1 MGSGTKP
8 KAGHNLATSQLN
20 PANSTAVSTDADCP
34 PPITSVRRRTPPRA
48 SDGFSAS
55 HAASPAPDTS
65 ARETA
70 PGAVIRSDAAV
81 LPHTRE
87 VTAILEVPE
96 TAISTTPANQSASTN
111 APASVVVPGPSFGR
125 PHILSE
131 SYSPPL
137 SFANIHDAAKVTK
150 GAPLKDDYQG
160 FHRSH
165 PHKGN
170 ITPLG
175 EPIKPRFRKSSL
187 LGKLIHSN
195 RKDLDAGDASD
206 GSDSAALAA
215 AQHLAPAKHKFR
227 IPLIAVHHATLI
239 TDASRTASFSED
251 LSDRCSEKLSDP
263 PSKNSSVS
271 GPAGSPS
278 KIFDLNLN
286 IEELLS
292 IVKHP
297 AEAVSV
303 KHSAWKA
310 PDSWDVPEVGWKEQ
324 WDSDSSALSDTDDAQ
339 RRSRHT
345 EPTVKVPETKLATV
359 FSIEKSAA
367 HTKPAVRGPCHIIRI
382 FKEDNTFTTMLC
394 PVDITTADL
403 LVMIQKKLFL
413 DTILNYQLTLYC
425 GLHTKVLDLQ
435 EKPLKIQL
443 GLLTV
448 QGYTDKENLHAIGR
462 GDMLL
467 IYRFVI
473 ENISLR
479 SLLHEEQST
488 SVNSYVDV
496 HLSGLG
502 LKTIPIVFHQHTFVI
517 EKLDVSHNP
526 AIYIPL
532 DFIQS
537 CSNLSAVNFL
547 HNGCSRFPHN
557 LLEALALLLHLDIS
571 SNFLA
576 DIPVRFAHLRN
587 LRTLKLNLNQL
598 HALHSNFGKLANL
611 TVLNLSL
618 NYFET
623 YPECINSLTALQELD
638 LSYND
643 LSAVSP
649 NIGQLT
655 RLTKLN
661 LCSNKL
667 RCALPLALKRLSL
680 LKWLDVRY
688 NLISNIDVLGLL
700 PNLEVLYAS
709 KNDISQFSDKM
720 KSLRLLKF
728 DRNPVTNFE
737 FEILLPMLT
746 VLDLSKAKLSALP
759 AEFILKIPNIESL
772 MLAKNHIVT
781 LPDELGTLKK
791 LSRLSVFDNNIQ
803 TLPASVG
810 RLMSLQYLDLH
821 LNNIETLPS
830 EIWELGRLS
839 FLNVSSN
846 ILRAFP
852 MPAPR
857 RYTRVLPLA
866 ASLAALYVADNCLK
880 EDAFEAFALLT
891 NVKYLNASYNDF
903 VEIPEGALLPLV
915 KLAHLHVSGNNLT
928 KLPAEDFEHLTELQ
942 LLFTNNNKL
951 LTIPPELSNC
961 KRLRHFDVGL
971 NQLRYNISNWPYDW
985 NWCFNENLVYLNFSG
1000 NKRFEIKQ
1008 SFSLTSEKLGSDG
1021 YDSLLVLKNLRVLGL
1036 MDVTLTT
1043 PNVPDQ
1049 SINIRIC
1056 TTTSELKT
1064 VGYGV
1069 LDCMG
1074 PLETV
1079 NFRDHFT
1086 QKFRGHEDEVLICS
1100 FNGYDT
1106 GDAPPRQATGHI
1118 ILFIC
1123 KQLFAGLFT
1132 AELAR
1137 SEQDVQEALRRA
1149 FLALNRE
1156 VNSVFAALRAGTYSA
1171 ATRENDIPELLQ
1183 LDLQADMYKGC
1194 CMAVVYIRKAM
1205 VYTANLGDIEI
1216 LLLRSNSDYTVLS
1229 TKHDPTLRAEFERI
1243 RSSGGYVTGD
1253 GALDLMLLV
1262 LRGIGFFGY
1271 VPHTNGCPST
1281 AEYDLSGTDGVLI
1294 VGLAKLW
1301 DFVLHDSAVD
1311 IVRQEQEDPT
1321 IAAEKLRDHALCYGA
1336 NDRVSVIVV
1345 TLGFLNAGLAGTTV
1359 QPRKGRRDRQVPSGD
1374 TALRRLNDEIN
1385 PPTGYIAL
1393 VFTDIKNSTLL
1404 WDTYPVAMRS
1414 AIKLHNTIMRR
1425 QLRIVGGYEVKTEGD
1440 LFMVSFPSAPL
1451 ALLWC
1456 FNVQNQLLVEDW
1468 PQEILTMDEG
1478 CEVADA
1484 AGNVVFRGLSVRM
1497 GIHWGSPVCELD
1509 MVTRRMDYF
1518 GPMVNRASRIESSA
1532 DGGQIAISSDFL
1544 REMERVSAVHAQIS
1558 SGAATVE
1565 LAHENRD
1572 TYTVAENELN
1582 ALNAMSCLYFVL
1594 GERKLKGLEAPETIT
1609 LAFPASLQA
1618 RHHIFKKRELAEVID
1633 SSYGALPIECV
1644 LGLRA
1649 ILQRLEKICAV
1660 LNAGYNADAGYNVD
1674 DLFSRL
1680 PSDLF
1685 AKSLATNVREK
1696 YLVGLLNHLVTRL
1709 ENCVVNLKLRLA
1721 HDRMGGGEGRIDF
1734 TGQRPIWEL
1743 MRDVYVAMSDV
1754 STHE

>member
-1 MGSGTKP
+1 M
-8 KAGHNLATSQLN
+8 
-20 PANSTAVSTDADCP
+20 
-34 PPITSVRRRTPPRA
+34 
-48 SDGFSAS
+48 
-55 HAASPAPDTS
+55 
-65 ARETA
+65 
-70 PGAVIRSDAAV
+70 
-81 LPHTRE
+81 
-87 VTAILEVPE
+87 
-96 TAISTTPANQSASTN
+96 
-111 APASVVVPGPSFGR
+111 
-125 PHILSE
+125 LSE

-137 SFANIHDAAKVTK
+137 SHANMHDAAKVTK
-150 GAPLKDDYQG
+150 STPLKDDYQG
-160 FHRSH
+160 FHR
-165 PHKGN
+165 PPKGN
-170 ITPLG
+170 VTPLG
-175 EPIKPRFRKSSL
+175 EAVKPRFRKTSL

-195 RKDLDAGDASD
+195 RKDSDAGDASD
-206 GSDSAALAA
+206 GSDSFPSPSATPTGVHHILSSSGNVFAGLTRKLHGGLTSAASAA
-215 AQHLAPAKHKFR
+215 TQHLALAKHKFR
-227 IPLIAVHHATLI
+227 IPLIAVHHPTHI

-251 LSDRCSEKLSDP
+251 FSDRCSDKLSDL

-286 IEELLS
+286 MEELLS

-297 AEAVSV
+297 PEAVSV
-303 KHSAWKA
+303 KSGSGADIHGSLSGHDAHDTLQGYFVDANAGSHPLAPNLAATGSFSSTAGSFSTRPRLPTRLPLEHWALDYVEGRHSAWKA
-310 PDSWDVPEVGWKEQ
+310 PDSWDVPE
-324 WDSDSSALSDTDDAQ
+324 
-339 RRSRHT
+339 R
-345 EPTVKVPETKLATV
+345 KLATV

-367 HTKPAVRGPCHIIRI
+367 HTKAAIRGPCHIIRI

-394 PVDITTADL
+394 PVEITMADL
-403 LVMIQKKLFL
+403 LVMIQKKMFL

-425 GLHTKVLDLQ
+425 GLRTKVLDLQ

-448 QGYTDKENLHAIGR
+448 QGYTEKENLHTIGR

-479 SLLHEEQST
+479 SLMHEEQTT

-496 HLSGLG
+496 HLTGLG

-517 EKLDVSHNP
+517 QKLDVSHNP

-537 CSNLSAVNFL
+537 CSNLTSVNFL

-557 LLEALALLLHLDIS
+557 LLEALALLHHLDLS

-576 DIPVRFAHLRN
+576 DLPVRFAHLRN

-649 NIGQLT
+649 NIGLLT

-667 RCALPLALKRLSL
+667 RSALPLALKRLSL

-772 MLAKNHIVT
+772 MLANNHIVT
-781 LPDELGTLKK
+781 LPDELGLLKK

-810 RLMSLQYLDLH
+810 RLTSLQYLDLH
-821 LNNIETLPS
+821 LNNIETLPG
-830 EIWELGRLS
+830 EIWELGQLS

-852 MPAPR
+852 MPAPHP
-857 RYTRVLPLA
+857 YLDVLPLA

-903 VEIPEGALLPLV
+903 VEIPEGALLSLV
-915 KLAHLHVSGNNLT
+915 KLVHLHVSGNNLT

-942 LLFTNNNKL
+942 LLFINNNKL
-951 LTIPPELSNC
+951 FTIPPELSNC

-1049 SINIRIC
+1049 SINNRIC

-1079 NFRDHFT
+1079 NLRDHFI

-1100 FNGYDT
+1100 FTGYDT
-1106 GDAPPRQATGHI
+1106 GDTPSRQATGHV

-1171 ATRENDIPELLQ
+1171 ATRESDVPEFLQ

-1243 RSSGGYVTGD
+1243 RAAGGYVTGD

-1311 IVRQEQEDPT
+1311 IARQEQEDPT

-1336 NDRVSVIVV
+1336 NDFVSVTVV

-1359 QPRKGRRDRQVPSGD
+1359 QPRKGRRDRQVPSSD

-1440 LFMVSFPSAPL
+1440 LFMVSFPSAPQ

-1468 PQEILTMDEG
+1468 PQEILTTEEG

-1484 AGNVVFRGLSVRM
+1484 GGNVVFRGLSVRM
-1497 GIHWGSPVCELD
+1497 GIHWGCPVCELD

-1518 GPMVNRASRIESSA
+1518 GPMVNRASRIESIA

-1558 SGAATVE
+1558 SGGAAVE

-1582 ALNAMSCLYFVL
+1582 TLNAMSYLYIDL

-1618 RHHIFKKRELAEVID
+1618 RHHIFKKRELAEVD
-1633 SSYGALPIECV
+1633 SSNGALPIESV
-1644 LGLRA
+1644 LGLSA
-1649 ILQRLEKICAV
+1649 ILQRLEKLCAV
-1660 LNAGYNADAGYNVD
+1660 LNAGYNEDAGYNVD
-1674 DLFSRL
+1674 DMFSRL
-1680 PSDLF
+1680 PSDIF

-1696 YLVGLLNHLVTRL
+1696 YLAGLLNHLVTRL

-1721 HDRMGGGEGRIDF
+1721 YDRMEGGEGRIDF

-1743 MRDVYVAMSDV
+1743 MQDVYGAMSDV